1 MLLNNPM
8 LNPVHTHDANYFPP
22 APPMSYVSGN
32 MEANADYTAYKLHH
46 QLQLR
51 RARLPV
57 QSRKL
62 QQPTRPELGL
72 RQRQYSVG
80 VKRSDLVA
88 CSPISAVHLLGPPSL
103 LSCTKTCVP
112 RCIHS
117 VAITNAYLVMI
128 VCPCNAAPE
137 RSPRPITLPTPLL
150 GSSSIALSRLSK
162 SSLVY

>member
-22 APPMSYVSGN
+22 APPMSYVSGK
-32 MEANADYTAYKLHH
+32 MKANADYTAYKLHH

-72 RQRQYSVG
+72 RQRQYSLG
-80 VKRSDLVA
+80 VKHSILYKNMCA
-88 CSPISAVHLLGPPSL
+88 SL
-103 LSCTKTCVP
+103 YTL
-112 RCIHS
+112 RC
-117 VAITNAYLVMI
+117 
-128 VCPCNAAPE
+128 
-137 RSPRPITLPTPLL
+137 
-150 GSSSIALSRLSK
+150 
-162 SSLVY
+162 